1 MLEPRNLL
9 VKDRCFDADLG
20 LVRPY
25 RVPEPSAPS
34 LSIEEVLQRRTDL
47 STFVVHLTRD
57 TEQGSAAANLRS
69 IIEQRRLLAGAPRG
83 WASWEGFELGQ
94 DVLESQRVVCFT
106 ETPLQHVHGLFA
118 DVRGRSVHF
127 KPYGVAFPK
136 VIARW
141 MAVNPVWYVDLS
153 RAPGEWRDW
162 PIKDAL
168 NQLVRDANG
177 QFGESPISRL
187 APFIE
192 GMGSWPDGNGGQR
205 VREFSWEREW
215 RHVGTLDLAQW
226 WSKALWLCP
235 EGEFDRFAPLL
246 GDGAHVID
254 PSWGLE
260 RMLGHL
266 LGMAATEMTPFAPR

>member
-1 MLEPRNLL
+1 LR
-9 VKDRCFDADLG
+9 ADLR
-20 LVRPY
+20 LVQPHRIADP
-25 RVPEPSAPS
+25 PPAS
-34 LSIEEVLQRRTDL
+34 LSIDEVLQRRTDL

-57 TEQGSAAANLRS
+57 TERGAAEANLQS
-69 IIEQRRLLAGAPRG
+69 IIEQRRLLSGEPRG
-83 WASWEGFELGQ
+83 WATWARFEL
-94 DVLESQRVVCFT
+94 DEDDLESQRVVCFT
-106 ETPLQHVHGLFA
+106 ETPLQHVHALFA

-136 VIARW
+136 VVARW
-141 MAVNPVWYVDLS
+141 MGVNPVWYVDLS
-153 RAPGEWRDW
+153 QPPGEWRDW
-162 PIKDAL
+162 PVKDAL
-168 NQLVRDANG
+168 NELVRSADG

-192 GMGSWPDGNGGQR
+192 GMGSWPNGNGGRR

-215 RHVGTLDLAQW
+215 RHVGSLDLEQW

-235 EGEFDRFAPLL
+235 EDEFDRFMLLL
-246 GDGAHVID
+246 GDQGHVID

-266 LGMAATEMTPFAPR
+266 LGMGATEMTPFASR